1 MSDEQAIPPTRRV
14 GHAQTLDLFP
24 VRLLGFGLFMAWAA
38 LTTPLEQ
45 NLDIA
50 YLSSPLAR
58 LFLLSAICALGYIVI
73 AWFVHAT
80 GRNLWTNKVLI
91 ACCTCCAAF
100 PLLEHAAIFTSL
112 FAFDLCAIVVHSLG
126 SVGLFLMWNVQIAAH
141 RPKTAWTAYAGS
153 MALASCVYFLVGA
166 LGDTVLLIALLALPA
181 LSGILLSLSAR
192 LPKDGTDDAEEETEW
207 KIPWRPIIMILVFA
221 FAFGFVAHYEG
232 NARVPVQLGRLVASG
247 IILACVTALFSRFE
261 ENTIAK
267 VSSICMI
274 AALLLCGTEG
284 FNDAFGLG
292 KLLASI
298 AYYAFMLYVFFALS
312 MICFKYKARVEWLF
326 GIVQAVYVIM
336 TAPSALFGAWVK
348 DASAYVAFPLVDTA
362 VNATVVLMAGL
373 SMFLLMS
380 GTFTSTWGI
389 KALRKVSNDEG
400 VQVEQPI
407 ARDYLKD
414 RVYCC
419 AMIARQY
426 GLTHREEEVLSLLV
440 DNKSFVEIESA
451 LYIAHGTL
459 RVHVQHLYAKLDAHS
474 SEEVCRFFDAWC
486 QELRRN

>member
-1 MSDEQAIPPTRRV
+1 MSDEQALPPIRHI
-14 GHAQTLDLFP
+14 GHAQALDLFP
-24 VRLLGFGLFMAWAA
+24 IRLLGFGLFMAWAA

-50 YLSSPLAR
+50 SLSSPLAR
-58 LFLLSAICALGYIVI
+58 LFLLSAICALCYIAV
-73 AWFVHAT
+73 AWIVHAT
-80 GRNLWTNKVLI
+80 GRTIWTRKVLI
-91 ACCTCCAAF
+91 ACCTCCTAF
-100 PLLEHAAIFTSL
+100 SLLEYAAVFTSL
-112 FAFDLCAIVVHSLG
+112 FAFDLCAIVLHSLG
-126 SVGLFLMWNVQIAAH
+126 TVGLFLMWNVQIAAH
-141 RPKTAWTAYAGS
+141 HPKTAWTAYAGS

-166 LGDTVLLIALLALPA
+166 LGDTILLIALLALPA
-181 LSGILLSLSAR
+181 FSGILLSMSAR
-192 LPKDGTDDAEEETEW
+192 LPKDSDDNADEETEW
-207 KIPWRPIIMILVFA
+207 KIPWRPIIMILAFA

-232 NARVPVQLGRLVASG
+232 NARVPVQLGRLVAAG
-247 IILACVTALFSRFE
+247 IILLCVTTLFSRFE
-261 ENTIAK
+261 ENTLAK
-267 VSSICMI
+267 ASSICMI
-274 AALLLCGTEG
+274 AALLLCGMEG
-284 FNDAFGLG
+284 FDDAFGFG

-336 TAPSALFGAWVK
+336 TAPSALFGNWLK
-348 DASAYVAFPLVDTA
+348 DVGAYAGFPLVDIA
-362 VNATVVLMAGL
+362 VNATVILMAGL

-486 QELRRN
+486 QKLRRS